1 MKYFTS
7 WTLEVEGIYINNPL
21 QRRKKMTKTI
31 EQTVSM
37 LEMLPAQEQ
46 NFALEFVKR
55 LVLAWDPDYTKLTP
69 SERKKLEE
77 AENGEYINAKDI
89 NWDD

>member
-1 MKYFTS
+1 
-7 WTLEVEGIYINNPL
+7 
-21 QRRKKMTKTI
+21 MTKTI
-31 EQTVSM
+31 EKTVSM

-89 NWDD
+89 N

>member
-1 MKYFTS
+1 
-7 WTLEVEGIYINNPL
+7 
-21 QRRKKMTKTI
+21 MTKMI

-37 LEMLPAQEQ
+37 LEMLPSQEQ
-46 NFALEFVKR
+46 NFAFEFVKR

-69 SERKKLEE
+69 SEREKLEK
-77 AENGEYINAKDI
+77 AETGEYINAKDI